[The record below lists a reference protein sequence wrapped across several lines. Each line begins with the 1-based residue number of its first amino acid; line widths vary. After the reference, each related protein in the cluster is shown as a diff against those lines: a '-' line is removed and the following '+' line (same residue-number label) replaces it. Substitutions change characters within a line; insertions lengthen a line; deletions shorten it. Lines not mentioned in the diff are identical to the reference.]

1 VSGRRRIPREI
12 IIKHAGEYS
21 EAEARAK
28 IIKMIAEHKRGCALP
43 DGCGRKKQHRGLCED
58 KQG

>member
-1 VSGRRRIPREI
+1 MSGRRRIPREI

-28 IIKMIAEHKRGCALP
+28 IIKMIAEHKRGALYRM
-43 DGCGRKKQHRGLCED
+43 DAAGKSIGSM
-58 KQG
+58 